1 MTGPQLRAWR
11 KSAHLTGVEV
21 TNLLGK
27 DITQSTL
34 SRWEASDSEI
44 PQWAT
49 NKLLNTTKI
58 EIPLDEL
65 HQLLDI
71 ARKEDADFQ
80 GILAIAIQE
89 YLARRRTENAS
100 GTYAQAAAR
109 GTSGVM
115 LNDPQAAHVD
125 APLPAATAADAKAIA
140 SLTEAE
146 IAETVA
152 QVDRSSRPRRTSKP

>member
-21 TNLLGK
+21 TKLLGD

-49 NKLLNTTKI
+49 NKLLNTTTI
-58 EIPLDEL
+58 EIPLEEL

-71 ARKEDADFQ
+71 ARKDDVDFQ
-80 GILAIAIQE
+80 GILTLAIQE
-89 YLARRRTENAS
+89 YLARRRQEKPRA
-100 GTYAQAAAR
+100 TYAQAAAR
-109 GTSGVM
+109 GTSGVV
-115 LNDPQAAHVD
+115 LNGN
-125 APLPAATAADAKAIA
+125 LTA
-140 SLTEAE
+140 S
-146 IAETVA
+146 
-152 QVDRSSRPRRTSKP
+152 QVH